1 MGACRWAAWISL
13 LLLVSCAGR
22 GAPPVVERPE
32 RFVSLDEIDSTI
44 ELDIR
49 YYTSN
54 NFVGRPIRGYLRPKC
69 FLTREAVVALVQ
81 AQRKANLAGYSLKVY
96 DCYRPQRA
104 VSDFTEWA
112 RDVRDT
118 KMQHRF
124 YPAVPKSE
132 LFSRG
137 YIAEKSGHSRGST
150 LDVTLV
156 PLGSRQPKEDP
167 AAARYD
173 CRSRMSQRYPDNS
186 IDMGTGYDCFDELAH
201 TENLKAGE
209 TAMRNRQRL
218 KSILE
223 SAGFVNY
230 EKEWWHYTLRDE
242 PFPAT
247 YFDFVVE

>member
-1 MGACRWAAWISL
+1 MRGLRRVAFPSL
-13 LLLVSCAGR
+13 LLLASCAGHD
-22 GAPPVVERPE
+22 APPAVERPE
-32 RFVSLDEIDSTI
+32 RFVSLDEIDLTI

-54 NFVGRPIRGYLRPKC
+54 NFVGRPIKGYLRPKC
-69 FLTREAVVALVQ
+69 LLTREAAVALVQ

-104 VSDFTEWA
+104 VSDFAEWA

-132 LFSRG
+132 LFLRG

-150 LDVTLV
+150 VDVTLV
-156 PLGSRQPKEDP
+156 PLGSRQLQGDP
-167 AAARYD
+167 AAARFD
-173 CRSRMSQRYPDNS
+173 CRSPVSRRYPDNS

-201 TENLKAGE
+201 TENPKVGE

-230 EKEWWHYTLRDE
+230 DKEWWHYTLGDE
-242 PFPAT
+242 PFPDA